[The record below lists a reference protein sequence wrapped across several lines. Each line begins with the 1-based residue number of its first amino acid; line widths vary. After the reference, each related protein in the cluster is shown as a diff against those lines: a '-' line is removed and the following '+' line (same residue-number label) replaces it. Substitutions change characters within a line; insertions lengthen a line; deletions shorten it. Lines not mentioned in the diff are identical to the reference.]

1 MEGRDGKVLVEK
13 GAGTPPPRGILLS
26 PPPPCIHVSFFSFA
40 KPRLRLK
47 ECRGKKKKSHVVV
60 LKERPGSAKPSFATA

>member
-13 GAGTPPPRGILLS
+13 GAGASPLPPCGILLS

-47 ECRGKKKKSHVVV
+47 ECRGKKK
-60 LKERPGSAKPSFATA
+60 AMWWY